1 MPSGPRAAVIA
12 PTGSWLEAQV
22 IAVEAE
28 LSGVCSARPTPRH
41 RRTTGTRG
49 VSHPPGAARRPRAL
63 GITDQVRQAWIV
75 TAAEIA
81 PIDATPFAGV
91 VPWLVSLWRKLRAA
105 VEVHQATNEE
115 QQVLHLI
122 EYVTSAIGRPVLAA
136 SDVDDLD
143 DRLDSLIDSE
153 ALLASIHLLAQHLT
167 LFETAEPPSTTRIAA
182 AAGDSLGAAQARLLM
197 EAQPMLDA
205 WLSAQRQGIARYTA
219 EMSTWAGR
227 RRDLDLASPDLPA
240 ELAEC
245 LFHALRATVSIIA
258 ISCAVI
264 GDQRVEP
271 WLARALTERFL
282 ESAKQHLR
290 MLASLPGIVVD
301 EVIVP
306 HAERL
311 DLAAIEVR
319 HRHARD
325 VARRTLEAARM
336 GPSS

>member
-1 MPSGPRAAVIA
+1 
-12 PTGSWLEAQV
+12 L
-22 IAVEAE
+22 
-28 LSGVCSARPTPRH
+28 
-41 RRTTGTRG
+41 
-49 VSHPPGAARRPRAL
+49 
-63 GITDQVRQAWIV
+63 IV

-143 DRLDSLIDSE
+143 DRLDSLIGSE
-153 ALLASIHLLAQHLT
+153 ALLASIQYLLAQHLT

-182 AAGDSLGAAQARLLM
+182 AAGDDLGAAQARLLT

-205 WLSAQRQGIARYTA
+205 WLSAQRQGIARYAA

-227 RRDLDLASPDLPA
+227 PRELDLASPDLPA

-258 ISCAVI
+258 ISCAVM
-264 GDQRVEP
+264 GEQRVEP

-282 ESAKQHLR
+282 ESVKQHLR

-301 EVIVP
+301 EAIVP
-306 HAERL
+306 RAERL

-319 HRHARD
+319 HRRARD

-336 GPSS
+336 RPSS

>member
-1 MPSGPRAAVIA
+1 MTAV
-12 PTGSWLEAQV
+12 
-22 IAVEAE
+22 
-28 LSGVCSARPTPRH
+28 
-41 RRTTGTRG
+41 
-49 VSHPPGAARRPRAL
+49 
-63 GITDQVRQAWIV
+63 
-75 TAAEIA
+75 EIA

-91 VPWLVSLWRKLRAA
+91 MPWLVSLWRKLRAA
-105 VEVHQATNEE
+105 VENHQATNEE

-143 DRLDSLIDSE
+143 DRLDSLIGSE
-153 ALLASIHLLAQHLT
+153 ALLASIQYLLAQHLT
-167 LFETAEPPSTTRIAA
+167 LFETAEQPSTTRVAA
-182 AAGDSLGAAQARLLM
+182 AVSDSLGAAQARLLT

-205 WLSAQRQGIARYTA
+205 WLSAQRQGIARYAA

-245 LFHALRATVSIIA
+245 LFHAFRATVCILAIA
-258 ISCAVI
+258 RAVI
-264 GDQRVEP
+264 GEQHLEP

-290 MLASLPGIVVD
+290 MLASIPGIVVA
-301 EVIVP
+301 EAIVP

-319 HRHARD
+319 HRRARD
-325 VARRTLEAARM
+325 VAQRTLQAARM
-336 GPSS
+336 RPSS